1 MRITLAQL
9 EAVYWVAQL
18 GSVHQ
23 AARHLHI
30 AQPTV
35 SLRLRDLEN
44 AYGAALFERAGRGL
58 RPTDEG
64 HALVARAAAILDEMT
79 KIHEQRGGA
88 ELSGNVRVGV
98 AEGFAMV
105 CLPALLERMRRDFPA
120 LRPELVVSTS
130 SGLERDLAA
139 HQLDIAV
146 LVNPIGH
153 PELRLVPLGVQPT
166 YWTAA
171 PSWKLPRRVRPADL
185 RNVPVVCNP
194 PPSASYRQIADWFAT
209 GGIEPARVDIC
220 SSVALVAHM
229 VASGVAISVLPTKV
243 VEPQVAAG
251 TIEVLEATPPV
262 ENGKVY
268 AGFRAGGETGAIS
281 AVLRSVRQVLAS
293 MDYLIVEGP

>member
-9 EAVYWVAQL
+9 EAFYWVAQL

-35 SLRLRDLEN
+35 SLRLRDLEA
-44 AYGAALFERAGRGL
+44 AYGRDLFERAGRGV

-64 HALVARAAAILDEMT
+64 QALMARAAAILDELT
-79 KIHEQRGGA
+79 KIREQSGHA
-88 ELSGNVRVGV
+88 EVAGNVRVGV

-105 CLPALLERMRRDFPA
+105 CLPALLERLRRDFPA

-171 PSWKLPRRVRPADL
+171 PSWNLPRRVRPADL

-194 PPSASYRQIADWFAT
+194 PPSASYRQIANWFAT

-229 VASGVAISVLPTKV
+229 VASGVAISVLPKKV
-243 VEPQVAAG
+243 VEPHVVAG
-251 TIEVLEATPPV
+251 TIEVLEATPAV

-268 AGFRAGGETGAIS
+268 AAHRTGGETGAVS
-281 AVLRSVRQVLAS
+281 AVIRSVRQVVSS
-293 MDYLIVEGP
+293 MEYLVLEGQ

>member
-1 MRITLAQL
+1 MRITFAQL
-9 EAVYWVAQL
+9 EAFYWVTQL
-18 GSVHQ
+18 GTVHQ

-35 SLRLRDLEN
+35 SLRLRDLDA
-44 AYGAALFERAGRGL
+44 AYGAALFERAGRGM
-58 RPTDEG
+58 RPTGEG
-64 HALVARAAAILDEMT
+64 QALVARAAAILDEMS

-105 CLPALLERMRRDFPA
+105 CLPALLDRMRRDFPA

-171 PSWKLPRRVRPADL
+171 PSWNLPRRVRPADL

-194 PPSASYRQIADWFAT
+194 PPSASYRQISNWFAT
-209 GGIEPARVDIC
+209 AGIEPARMDIC
-220 SSVALVAHM
+220 SSVALLAHM
-229 VASGVAISVLPTKV
+229 VASGVAISVLPKKV

-251 TIEVLEATPPV
+251 TIMVLEATPAV

-268 AGFRAGGETGAIS
+268 AGFRAGGETGATN

-293 MDYLIVEGP
+293 MDYLILEGQ